1 MNLEFY
7 IRLRDMVTGG
17 LAKMAETAT
26 RTTNRFK
33 RANDTLAQSYD
44 TIRGKI
50 AQLESTISR
59 STSIRHIREARQELE
74 RLNRLARVSPGNI
87 GGGGPGLLQRTLP
100 AVGLAG
106 ALMISG
112 SSFVQAMQ
120 YDSMSRATN
129 FSTNGQGARAMSA
142 VKEIDNRLGLS
153 DEAGFYGFK
162 TLAAS
167 VRSMNIPMEE
177 TLRIYEAVGAASAAM
192 GVDAEAQKGIFLAL
206 GQVASKGTV
215 QAEELRGQIG
225 ERLPGA
231 FGIAAK
237 AMGMT
242 ERELGKMMERGE
254 LMAKDFLPRF
264 ATELQKTF
272 GQAAVDA
279 ASGPMAMY
287 NRFNNTL
294 HEITITYGNLLMP
307 VLTQAMQLFIDMAH
321 WVRANAEWL
330 KPLAIAVA
338 AGAAAYWL
346 YTSAVGAGTLA
357 TWLLNAAM
365 YANPVGLVIALI
377 VALVA
382 ALIYAWNN
390 FEGFRTTL
398 ISIWE
403 VLKVGLSPLIDYM
416 IWSFNVWKI
425 VVRALWDVFQWVFDR
440 VAEHFK
446 TVFGPIIETIKW
458 LWNTASTALGNTAF
472 GQKLK
477 AAWERGQQSSS
488 SSITDMLG
496 GGTAPLPGF
505 VPAASGLTQQ
515 TVDSAAG
522 GVINGGPRTINIS
535 INKLIEKIDINSQTI
550 DKGVDELE
558 QRVTEA
564 LLRVL
569 NSGATVQ

>member
-87 GGGGPGLLQRTLP
+87 GGGGGGSGFFGRLLP
-100 AVGLAG
+100 ALGIAG
-106 ALMISG
+106 ALTVGGNVIG
-112 SSFVQAMQ
+112 
-120 YDSMSRATN
+120 
-129 FSTNGQGARAMSA
+129 
-142 VKEIDNRLGLS
+142 
-153 DEAGFYGFK
+153 AGF
-162 TLAAS
+162 
-167 VRSMNIPMEE
+167 N
-177 TLRIYEAVGAASAAM
+177 
-192 GVDAEAQKGIFLAL
+192 AQAR
-206 GQVASKGTV
+206 QVSFEVMAGKEKGTLLNEQLTKYAQDSIYGSEV
-215 QAEELRGQIG
+215 YQNAQTMM
-225 ERLPGA
+225 A
-231 FGIAAK
+231 FGIAPENVMGDIK
-237 AMGMT
+237 MLGDIAMGNKDRMG
-242 ERELGKMMERGE
+242 RLALAYSQVAAAGKLMGQDLLQFVNAGFNPLQIISEKTGVSLGE
-254 LMAKDFLPRF
+254 LRKRVEEGQISFEQVREAFLIATSAGGRFFEMTKKIEETDFGKWEAF
-264 ATELQKTF
+264 K
-272 GQAAVDA
+272 GQLDA
-279 ASGPMAMY
+279 LSTQIGGALAPAMG
-287 NRFNNTL
+287 TL
-294 HEITITYGNLLMP
+294 ISYMSETVKWIQDNL
-307 VLTQAMQLFIDMAH
+307 
-321 WVRANAEWL
+321 EWL
-330 KPLAIAVA
+330 KPLAVAVA

-416 IWSFNVWKI
+416 IWAFNLWKT
-425 VVRALWDVFQWVFDR
+425 VVLALWDVFQWVFDR

-458 LWNTASTALGNTAF
+458 LWNTATTALGNTAF

-477 AAWERGQQSSS
+477 AAWERGQQSGS